1 MTVLGSYCER
11 LALSPKQLETFR
23 KLVNRQRRLEKQ
35 LVPLET
41 LQDKEKATRDALDA
55 LLRLG
60 GVEKGHAVL
69 CNGYEV
75 AHHERAG
82 RTSINADKL
91 RGAGVAELDIQ
102 FATDT
107 GNPSTFATVK
117 PAKGSKVR
125 NG

>member
-1 MTVLGSYCER
+1 LTVLGSYCER